1 MGRNSSTAGNE
12 ALVPV
17 RDVKIT
23 FQPYP
28 TAEYSFQTMKKTWC
42 LISIGNTSTLNFSKL
57 NKKNNDDHKRYHKKI
72 ATQESEIQT
81 FS

>member
-23 FQPYP
+23 FQPDP
-28 TAEYSFQTMKKTWC
+28 TAEYSFFYQTYEKPYC
-42 LISIGNTSTLNFSKL
+42 LGSVDIRESISF
-57 NKKNNDDHKRYHKKI
+57 
-72 ATQESEIQT
+72 ESGKEIQ
-81 FS
+81 FIKISQIQGNLI